1 MVFQNKK
8 FAHRK
13 SEVRKYGEIALL
25 LDSSKL
31 SENRVRHL
39 SYVSRT
45 SRHFTLTNRGLH
57 ILKIVMIQTCFYR
70 WFPYRGG
77 GVYQSIETP
86 AWCRS
91 SYYFHSYFYGSPK
104 LGSSLGLQR
113 HSLHR
118 SEHELR
124 HECVHQGWFS
134 NWFGP
139 VGCGDMVHISE
150 VL

>member
-1 MVFQNKK
+1 MLLVWYFK
-8 FAHRK
+8 
-13 SEVRKYGEIALL
+13 VRNSHTVNLR
-25 LDSSKL
+25 
-31 SENRVRHL
+31 SENMVKL
-39 SYVSRT
+39 LCSLIAASYLKIESVIFR
-45 SRHFTLTNRGLH
+45 H

-113 HSLHR
+113 HSLRR

-139 VGCGDMVHISE
+139 VGCADMVHISE